1 MLVKVT
7 AKRQVTL
14 PARVLEALCAKP
26 GDHLRIEESAKGSL
40 LRPRRVD
47 HGRPAPLSAKPRF
60 GHGTFELEAFRDQ
73 PRATALRD

>member
-14 PARVLEALCAKP
+14 PVRVLEALYAKR
-26 GDHLRIEESAKGSL
+26 GDDLRIEESADGFL
-40 LRPRRVD
+40 LRPRRAD
-47 HGRPAPLSAKPRF
+47 HGRPAPLSAKLRF
-60 GHGTFELEAFRDQ
+60 GHGTFDLEAFRDQ